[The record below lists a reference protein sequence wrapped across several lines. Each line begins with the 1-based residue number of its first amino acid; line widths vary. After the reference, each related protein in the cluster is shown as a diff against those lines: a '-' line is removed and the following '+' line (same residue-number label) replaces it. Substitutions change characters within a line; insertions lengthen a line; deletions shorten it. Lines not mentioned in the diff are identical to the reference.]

1 MSQLFITVVGGLLVV
16 IIAALFGFGGTTK
29 VSVLDGGKVKKTG
42 KWIIIIS
49 VVMFFIGLSLC
60 KKSDPTQWGFDL
72 NIPSTLY
79 GVTIMLY
86 AGLFF
91 FVGKIVAWFQRP

>member
-1 MSQLFITVVGGLLVV
+1 MSQLLISVVGGLLVV
-16 IIAALFGFGGTTK
+16 IIAAIFGLGGTTK
-29 VSVLDGGKVKKTG
+29 VTVHGGGRIKKTG

-86 AGLFF
+86 SGLFF